1 MRIFVFVNYLA
12 HSYLSF
18 GKNEVIIGNFIADS
32 MHGNN
37 FSGLPAGV
45 VKGIM
50 LHRKIDSYT
59 DSHPVYLSSKH
70 RFRKEFDKYSGVLMD
85 IMYDH
90 FLAKNFDLYSS
101 VPLQEY
107 VTGIYKVL
115 RDNFEFLPEN
125 AKRFYGYMTERNIF
139 YHYSSLEGI
148 ETVLTHLSHRIR
160 HRYELQLAMPTLK
173 REYEEIEA
181 EFSVFFDELSTFCKN
196 QPEIT
201 EL

>member
-1 MRIFVFVNYLA
+1 MNYLA
-12 HSYLSF
+12 HSFLSF
-18 GKNEVIIGNFIADS
+18 GNNELIVGNFIADS

-50 LHRKIDSYT
+50 LHRKIDSFT

-90 FLAKNFDLYSS
+90 FLAKNFERYAS
-101 VPLQEY
+101 VSLQEHA
-107 VTGIYKVL
+107 TGIYKVL
-115 RDNFEFLPEN
+115 QDNFDFLPEN
-125 AKRFYGYMTERNIF
+125 AKRFYGYMTERNILF
-139 YHYSSLEGI
+139 HYSTLEGI

-160 HRYELQLAMPTLK
+160 HRYELQLAMPILE
-173 REYEEIEA
+173 REYEEIET
-181 EFSVFFDELSTFCKN
+181 EFHVFFEELSAYCKK
-196 QPEIT
+196 QPEM
-201 EL
+201 EV